1 MWHPME
7 LPDNVDFPVPL
18 EHRCPVWTV
27 IVVIRRRE
35 NAYDT
40 GVMVALAVYAIPIYN
55 LNQQELRVIR
65 RRVRRTQPSAT
76 VRR

>member
-1 MWHPME
+1 MV

-27 IVVIRRRE
+27 IEVIRRRE
-35 NAYDT
+35 NGDDA
-40 GVMVALAVYAIPIYN
+40 GVVVALAVYEIPIHN

-65 RRVRRTQPSAT
+65 RRVRRTKAPAPH
-76 VRR
+76 VRG

>member
-7 LPDNVDFPVPL
+7 LPDNVGFPVQL
-18 EHRCPVWTV
+18 EHRCHVLMG
-27 IVVIRRRE
+27 IEVIRRRE
-35 NAYDT
+35 NGYDA
-40 GVMVALAVYAIPIYN
+40 GVVVALAVYAIPIHN

-76 VRR
+76 VR